1 MVFDF
6 KSELES
12 GEVNIW
18 LGGGGYEVIGNYTND
33 KVFEYSNE
41 VFGPLNNSEPIVIRV
56 STKKATGKWTIR
68 LTEMSPRNMLV
79 SILFSGI
86 LIIMICVGLLIGWK
100 VNSNSSF
107 KWYYKNWS
115 KNSPNL

>member
-1 MVFDF
+1 MRIVFIYTDNSSRLDSKSPLYSFEFTLSENNSRMVFDF

-18 LGGGGYEVIGNYTND
+18 LGGSGYEV
-33 KVFEYSNE
+33 
-41 VFGPLNNSEPIVIRV
+41 
-56 STKKATGKWTIR
+56 
-68 LTEMSPRNMLV
+68 
-79 SILFSGI
+79 
-86 LIIMICVGLLIGWK
+86 IGWK

-115 KNSPNL
+115 KNSTNL